1 MRFHSFGLRPRLF
14 AIGTLGV
21 GFSLMIGLFSVDAIH
36 TSDQGIDGLTRLTEV
51 LQSNGDTDM
60 MHDKIMG
67 DVNLV
72 IMSESPEEVEAF
84 EQELRDDASFM
95 RESATNSLDL
105 LTEDD
110 GDLYAAAKKAKED
123 VFAYTDSAL
132 FVLEQKGAGADKE
145 QLYKDRED
153 VSVRFDQLE
162 ESLGNFSDMI
172 VESSHTLVDNSRNG
186 LASAR
191 STLMVTMGLGSL
203 IVIGL
208 TVLVIR
214 SIVSPIRKTIHTVS
228 CFAQG
233 DLRERLGDIGGAEF
247 AQLREAINTM
257 GDDLSSV
264 ISEVRTNA
272 QEVAGAATQIAA
284 SSEQLMQGAS
294 NQSFQTKQVAAAVE
308 QASSSLRESS
318 EMMSESSSK
327 SSQAGEQAMKGAEVV
342 NETVQGMNSII
353 EVVDAC
359 AEVIGELGRKGEKI
373 SEIVNVIN
381 DIADQTNLLALN
393 AAIEAARAGEHG
405 RGFAVVADEVRKL
418 AERTTSATDEVS
430 SSIREIQDGTSQ
442 AVQRMNDAQERGAS
456 GIGLAQQAGEMLQ
469 SIVRGASEVQRSL
482 ESINAAGNEQSNAM
496 VEISDN
502 IQQIN
507 EISNQT
513 TRGVEE
519 ATSAAS
525 ELSQKS
531 EHLLALTERFR
542 V

>member
-60 MHDKIMG
+60 MHDKILG

-72 IMSESPEEVEAF
+72 IMSESAEDLEAF

-95 RESATNSLDL
+95 RESATNSLAL

-110 GDLYAAAKKAKED
+110 GDLYVAAKQAKED
-123 VFAYTDSAL
+123 VFAYTESAL
-132 FVLEQKGAGADKE
+132 YVLEQKDAGADKE

-191 STLMVTMGLGSL
+191 TTLMITMGLGSL

-214 SIVSPIRKTIHTVS
+214 SIVSPIRKTIHTVTR
-228 CFAQG
+228 FAQG
-233 DLRERLGDIGGAEF
+233 DLRERLEDIGGAEF

-294 NQSFQTKQVAAAVE
+294 NQSFQTQQVAAAVE

-327 SSQAGEQAMKGAEVV
+327 SSQAGEQAKKGAEVV